1 MNLKDRAL
9 QFPYPIAEMR
19 TVKAE
24 LATVIFLLCA
34 FIALCLW
41 ITLKTIPV
49 WLDEVTVADPAVNFV
64 LGNGFVST
72 GWQYQYRDEFWAS
85 NAPLHQFLLI
95 GWIQI
100 WDISSYSMR
109 SINFL
114 YAALTAFIIWY
125 CCKKTNLIPSGFV
138 RVMTLIAL
146 LGAAGTSTN
155 YIGGRYDFIGILI
168 LAICLLICTYPDSPK
183 KWIVLTLT
191 SIFIP
196 IAGINLIPFVGI
208 MLVVLYFSLPKSQV
222 YRIGGYSILGMFLG
236 LVILFSIYYLNGVAF
251 RIIESAGGHGLS
263 GAIDDPDG
271 IVQTQEAVGKVSWV
285 INNLGSVISARLTR
299 LPNWY
304 TNNYSYL
311 ILVCV
316 LLGLTAATALR
327 RIPASKCLAIAALV
341 AILVPFGL
349 GGLRDYPFYYT
360 WMTVIPLT
368 VMVFAIIS
376 QIKIER
382 IKFGVSALVAFAVI
396 YPGIIGHIT
405 KSLSGQEML
414 RSYHESS
421 ALLAQEISPG
431 DRVYADFAAYY
442 PVVVTADYVLLP
454 TYRDMLRDH
463 EREAVNTLVVRG
475 ENFAEAREL
484 FTGNWQLTRELPLTH
499 PYNLNI
505 YRRINPEN

>member
-9 QFPYPIAEMR
+9 QFPYPTVGLR

-24 LATVIFLLCA
+24 LHTVILLLCA
-34 FIALCLW
+34 FVALCFW

-49 WLDEVTVADPAVNFV
+49 WLDEVMVVDPAVNFV

-72 GWQYQYRDEFWAS
+72 AWQYQYRDEFWAS

-109 SINFL
+109 SINFI
-114 YAALTAFIIWY
+114 YAALTGFIIWY
-125 CCKKTNLIPSGFV
+125 SCKKTNLIPSGFV
-138 RVMTLIAL
+138 RVMMLIAL

-168 LAICLLICTYPDSPK
+168 LAICLLICTYPDSHK
-183 KWIVLTLT
+183 KWIALTLT

-208 MLVVLYFSLPKSQV
+208 ILVILYFSFPRSQV
-222 YRIGGYSILGMFLG
+222 FRIGGYSIFGMFLG
-236 LVILFSIYYLNGVAF
+236 LVILLCIYYFNDVAH

-263 GAIDDPDG
+263 GTIDDPEG
-271 IVQTQEAVGKVSWV
+271 IVQTQDAAGKAKWV
-285 INNLGSVISARLTR
+285 LNNLGSVISARLTN
-299 LPNWY
+299 LPIWY
-304 TNNYSYL
+304 TNNYSYI
-311 ILVCV
+311 ILVVV
-316 LLGLTAATALR
+316 LLGLAAASALR
-327 RIPASKCLAIAALV
+327 RIPTYKHLAIAALI

-349 GGLRDYPFYYT
+349 GALRNYPFYYT
-360 WMTVIPLT
+360 WMAVMPLT
-368 VMVFAIIS
+368 VMVFSIIS

-396 YPGIIGHIT
+396 YPGLIGHFAR
-405 KSLSGQEML
+405 SLSGQEML

-421 ALLAQEISPG
+421 ALLAQEISPE
-431 DRVYADFAAYY
+431 DRVYADYAAYY
-442 PVVVTADYVLLP
+442 PLVVTADYVLLP
-454 TYRDMLRDH
+454 TYSDMLRDH
-463 EREAVNTLVVRG
+463 DREAINTLVVRE
-475 ENFAEAREL
+475 ENFADAQEL

-505 YRRINPEN
+505 YRRISPEN